1 MTSSR
6 ARFMSHISISLC
18 ICCRLIMMSVPLM
31 TIPII
36 IVKDVDIAYRIEVL
50 NYLLLLLILICF
62 FRQ

>member
-1 MTSSR
+1 
-6 ARFMSHISISLC
+6 
-18 ICCRLIMMSVPLM
+18 M

-62 FRQ
+62 F